1 MKNMKGDN
9 ELAEERDKIHYALV
23 AMESFRSTP
32 VQDDFLRLAIRGG
45 MRVREMEIQGR
56 R

>member
-1 MKNMKGDN
+1 MKNMKGGQRTRGGTGQDT
-9 ELAEERDKIHYALV
+9 LALV